1 VEEFCNSHVVYVK
14 LAVACSRSAPG
25 AVSLAAGGGYFVQ
38 ASATCFL
45 PSGSYVLEP
54 AFFLL
59 FMSRSCLLLA
69 SCLLL
74 PALTYAQLGV
84 RAGAT
89 STSFHIPS
97 PRADPSATTGWR
109 VGYHLG
115 VFYELPLAHRLSLVP
130 ELSYSREN
138 LDLNVADYRSPT
150 TAYAGSYR
158 LTRSYLNLPLLLRAT
173 VGPCYV
179 EAGPQATYLVG
190 GREAGH
196 EYHFNGG
203 ASYTQQVDR
212 AATARYQR
220 FDGGVCV
227 GVGVKLP
234 AGLGLSLR
242 AYQGL
247 RSLALDSPA
256 EAAYTGRLLRRTLQA
271 SLSYP
276 FKPAS

>member
-1 VEEFCNSHVVYVK
+1 
-14 LAVACSRSAPG
+14 
-25 AVSLAAGGGYFVQ
+25 
-38 ASATCFL
+38 
-45 PSGSYVLEP
+45 
-54 AFFLL
+54 
-59 FMSRSCLLLA
+59 LLA

-74 PALTYAQLGV
+74 PALTYAQFGV

-89 STSFHIPS
+89 STSFHTPH

-115 VFYELPLAHRLSLVP
+115 VFYELPLAHRLSLIP

-138 LDLNVADYRSPT
+138 LELNASDYRALA

-158 LTRSYLNLPLLLRAT
+158 LTRSYLNLPVLLRAT
-173 VGPCYV
+173 VSRWYV
-179 EAGPQATYLVG
+179 EAGPQAAYLVG

-220 FDGGVCV
+220 FDV
-227 GVGVKLP
+227 GVGLGVGLKLP
-234 AGLGLSLR
+234 ARLGLNLR

-271 SLSYP
+271 SLSYQL
-276 FKPAS
+276 KPAS

>member
-1 VEEFCNSHVVYVK
+1 LQRHVLVK
-14 LAVACSRSAPG
+14 L
-25 AVSLAAGGGYFVQ
+25 AGGGYFAQ
-38 ASATCFL
+38 AGATCSL
-45 PSGSYVLEP
+45 TSGSEVPEFS
-54 AFFLL
+54 FFLL
-59 FMSRSCLLLA
+59 LMSRSYLLLA

-97 PRADPSATTGWR
+97 PSADPSATTGWR
-109 VGYHLG
+109 LGYHLG
-115 VFYELPLAHRLSLVP
+115 VFYELPLAHRFSFVP

-138 LDLNVADYRSPT
+138 LDLNASDYRSLT

-173 VGPCYV
+173 AGPCYI
-179 EAGPQATYLVG
+179 EAGPQAAYLVG

-196 EYHFNGG
+196 EYHFNSG

-212 AATARYQR
+212 AATARYKR
-220 FDGGVCV
+220 FDVGVGV

-256 EAAYTGRLLRRTLQA
+256 ETAYPGRLLRRTLQA
-271 SLSYP
+271 SLSYQ

>member
-1 VEEFCNSHVVYVK
+1 
-14 LAVACSRSAPG
+14 
-25 AVSLAAGGGYFVQ
+25 
-38 ASATCFL
+38 
-45 PSGSYVLEP
+45 
-54 AFFLL
+54 
-59 FMSRSCLLLA
+59 MSRSCLLLA

-74 PALTYAQLGV
+74 PTLTYAQFGV

-89 STSFHIPS
+89 SASLHTPHPH
-97 PRADPSATTGWR
+97 ADPSATTGWR

-115 VFYELPLAHRLSLVP
+115 VFYERPLSHRLSLVP

-138 LDLNVADYRSPT
+138 LELNASDYRT
-150 TAYAGSYR
+150 LATAYAGSYR
-158 LTRSYLNLPLLLRAT
+158 LTRSYLTLPVLVRAT
-173 VGPCYV
+173 AGSWYV
-179 EAGPQATYLVG
+179 EAGPQAAYLVG

-212 AATARYQR
+212 AATDRYKR
-220 FDGGVCV
+220 FDV
-227 GVGVKLP
+227 GVAVGLGVKLP

-271 SLSYP
+271 SLSYQV
-276 FKPAS
+276 KPAY

>member
-1 VEEFCNSHVVYVK
+1 M
-14 LAVACSRSAPG
+14 A
-25 AVSLAAGGGYFVQ
+25 
-38 ASATCFL
+38 
-45 PSGSYVLEP
+45 
-54 AFFLL
+54 
-59 FMSRSCLLLA
+59 A

-74 PALTYAQLGV
+74 PALTYAQFGV
-84 RAGAT
+84 RVGAT
-89 STSFHIPS
+89 STSFHPS
-97 PRADPSATTGWR
+97 NPRADPSATTGWR

-138 LDLNVADYRSPT
+138 LDLNASDYRSLA

-173 VGPCYV
+173 AGRWYV
-179 EAGPQATYLVG
+179 EAGPQAAYLVG

-212 AATARYQR
+212 ADIARYQR
-220 FDGGVCV
+220 FDVGIGV
-227 GVGVKLP
+227 GVGVKLL
-234 AGLGLSLR
+234 AGWGLSLR

-247 RSLALDSPA
+247 RSQALDAPA
-256 EAAYTGRLLRRTLQA
+256 EAAYTGQLLRRTLQA
-271 SLSYP
+271 SLSYQL
-276 FKPAS
+276 KPAS